1 VRTLLFALPDLQPE
15 AERRREAMN
24 IDEWREQA
32 GREAYAAFTK
42 TLVHNTVPFDDLN
55 EHDQQAWYDV
65 ARAVLAEGKIEV
77 RHSAELAE
85 AATRDENERLM
96 KIAQERAE
104 DAQTYRDAADELRS
118 KLDGLR
124 RAYDHACAQRD
135 KYMRRTAEWRSA
147 ALDGWDLPEN
157 ILADMHWAVNEVGQT
172 HRDNCDEAE
181 DECGIC
187 KRFAEMKERYPEDDG
202 GGK

>member
-1 VRTLLFALPDLQPE
+1 MKGHDHEVRKLLDALPDLQPE
-15 AERRREAMN
+15 ADRRREVTAEEDRIERAARLAWEAFTAGN
-24 IDEWREQA
+24 GHADELWRHQRSERQARWREI
-32 GREAYAAFTK
+32 
-42 TLVHNTVPFDDLN
+42 
-55 EHDQQAWYDV
+55 
-65 ARAVLAEGKIEV
+65 ARAVLTFFEPNDEV
-77 RHSAELAE
+77 K
-85 AATRDENERLM
+85 RLES
-96 KIAQERAE
+96 Q
-104 DAQTYRDAADELRS
+104 LN
-118 KLDGLR
+118 GLR